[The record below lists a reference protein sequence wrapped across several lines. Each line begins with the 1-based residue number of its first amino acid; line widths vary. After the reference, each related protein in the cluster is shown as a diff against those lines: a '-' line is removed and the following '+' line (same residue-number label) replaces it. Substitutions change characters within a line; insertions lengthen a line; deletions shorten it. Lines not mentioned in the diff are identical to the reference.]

1 MELQQ
6 LATFRVVAT
15 TLSFTRAAMIL
26 NYAQSSVTAQIQALE
41 EELGV
46 PLFNR
51 LGRQVM
57 LTEAGQR
64 LLGYA
69 ERLLALEEEA
79 RAVIADEGEPTGTIT
94 IGAPET
100 ICTYRLPPVL
110 RQFRDRYP
118 GVRVIFRPLV
128 YPDLL
133 RSILAGTVDAA
144 FLLAEPFQSTSLVIE
159 TLICEPLVVIA
170 APDHPLVEYARVM
183 PADLE
188 GEPILLTE
196 KGCTYRSLFERALAA
211 DGVHLVTTMEFASIE
226 AVKQCVAA
234 GVGIAVLP
242 KVVVA
247 KELADSQLVA
257 LCWQQHD
264 FEVYTQMAW
273 HKDRWLSPALTAF
286 METSRAL
293 LKTDILIYD

>member
-1 MELQQ
+1 MELRQ
-6 LATFRVVAT
+6 LATFRAVAT
-15 TLSFTRAAMIL
+15 TLSFTRAAMAL

-51 LGRQVM
+51 LGRQVT
-57 LTEAGQR
+57 LTDTGRR

-79 RAVIADEGEPTGTIT
+79 RASIVGGGEPAGTIT

-110 RQFRDRYP
+110 RKFRDQYP

-133 RSILAGTVDAA
+133 RSLMDGTVEAA
-144 FLLAEPFQSTSLVIE
+144 FLLAEPIPSTTLITE
-159 TLICEPLVVIA
+159 MLICEPLVLIA
-170 APDHPLVEYARVM
+170 APDHPLAQAPQVA
-183 PADLE
+183 PADLQDE
-188 GEPILLTE
+188 SFLLTE
-196 KGCTYRSLFERALAA
+196 RGCTYRILFERELAA
-211 DGVHLVTTMEFASIE
+211 GGVHPVTNMEFASIE

-242 KVVVA
+242 EVVVA
-247 KELADSQLVA
+247 KELAQGEVRA
-257 LCWQQHD
+257 LPWAQPG

-273 HKDRWLSPALTAF
+273 RKGRWLSPALSAF
-286 METSRAL
+286 IELSRDVLAA
-293 LKTDILIYD
+293 DILIPD